1 MSHTIDISPSDDVGS
16 QKHARLLVHDDIL
29 QHLTDT
35 RISDGGPD
43 VGLEDYSISLPTPV
57 TASISTTAHVSLKP
71 SSIPAIHVG
80 GSKIQPTTAVI
91 VPIWILFSSSVII
104 YNNYIYNTLNFRYPV
119 FLVSWH
125 LIFAALGTRVLAKTS
140 TLLDAAKDAPITGA
154 IYMRAIAP
162 IALLFAGS
170 LVLSNKAYLYLSVS
184 FIQMLKAFNPVAI
197 LLISFTFRIQSPST
211 RLLFIVL
218 AISFGVCLA
227 SYGELRFDLRG
238 FIIQAMAPCALL
250 TISLLPITE
259 GLAPFMNVI
268 DQVGLFHL
276 LANAMTAFLLNI
288 AAVWLVGIGGG
299 LVLTLAGVFKDIL
312 LVTGSVLIFH
322 SDITSIQVIGYTI
335 ALAGL
340 IVFKTTGSK

>member
-238 FIIQAMAPCALL
+238 FIIQAMAVCFESCRLVMIQILLQGMKMDPLASLHWYAPPCALL

-288 AAVWLVGIGGG
+288 AAVWLVGA
-299 LVLTLAGVFKDIL
+299 VHCP
-312 LVTGSVLIFH
+312 S
-322 SDITSIQVIGYTI
+322 
-335 ALAGL
+335 
-340 IVFKTTGSK
+340 